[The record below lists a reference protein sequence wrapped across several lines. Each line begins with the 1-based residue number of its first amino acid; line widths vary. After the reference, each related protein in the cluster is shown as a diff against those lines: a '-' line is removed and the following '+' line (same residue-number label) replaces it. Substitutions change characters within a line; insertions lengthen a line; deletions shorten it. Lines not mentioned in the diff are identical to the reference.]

1 MTTTIATCG
10 RSCRTSMCLIVVVP
24 SGGADTIA
32 SRLVTWE
39 SCSVVAR
46 IASSIS
52 WREMPMCRRG
62 RSSTA
67 APPGRRS
74 ARLELRLGVAD
85 DLVAVLLG
93 DGVDERPPVANLLD
107 GAGHDDLLLRKA
119 HPPELNRE
127 ALEPAGV
134 VAGGRRVRARD
145 LCHPVE

>member
-10 RSCRTSMCLIVVVP
+10 RSCRASTSLRR
-24 SGGADTIA
+24 TIA
-32 SRLVTWE
+32 CRDVISTPILWRPG
-39 SCSVVAR
+39 
-46 IASSIS
+46 SS
-52 WREMPMCRRG
+52 P
-62 RSSTA
+62 
-67 APPGRRS
+67 PPGRRS

-134 VAGGRRVRARD
+134 VAGSRRVRARD
-145 LCHPVE
+145 LCHPVEAV